1 MICWPQ
7 QIIENLSSTI
17 FLTSGKSLQRKGLTL
32 MEYTREEAV
41 AKLMSELEKGWKS
54 GEEQGWLSLEEVEAQ
69 LGIDRPNAETEAA
82 MLEAEKIARDE
93 SVKGYKSMD
102 ELFAALKEEWEGNH
116 TMSSFNDFLNEQLK
130 DPEFKAEYDALE
142 DEFSQIQAAIDERL
156 SASDKQ

>member
-1 MICWPQ
+1 VTSRKLLRRK
-7 QIIENLSSTI
+7 ELTI
-17 FLTSGKSLQRKGLTL
+17 

-102 ELFAALKEEWEGNH
+102 KLFAALKEEWEGNH

>member
-17 FLTSGKSLQRKGLTL
+17 FLTSGKSLQHKGLTL

-142 DEFSQIQAAIDERL
+142 DEFSQIHAAIDERL

>member
-32 MEYTREEAV
+32 MEYTKEEAV

-82 MLEAEKIARDE
+82 MLEAEK
-93 SVKGYKSMD
+93 
-102 ELFAALKEEWEGNH
+102 
-116 TMSSFNDFLNEQLK
+116 
-130 DPEFKAEYDALE
+130 
-142 DEFSQIQAAIDERL
+142 
-156 SASDKQ
+156 

>member
-1 MICWPQ
+1 M
-7 QIIENLSSTI
+7 
-17 FLTSGKSLQRKGLTL
+17 QRKGLTL
-32 MEYTREEAV
+32 MDYTKEEAV

-102 ELFAALKEEWEGNH
+102 ELFAALKEE
-116 TMSSFNDFLNEQLK
+116 
-130 DPEFKAEYDALE
+130 
-142 DEFSQIQAAIDERL
+142 
-156 SASDKQ
+156 